1 MWDPYIAATKEKIP
15 EADKK
20 IVFDK
25 FHVMRL
31 MGEAVDKVRKQEH
44 KALMEQDIQ
53 WLKATKYLWLYSR
66 ENMPKKRWH
75 EFKTLQ
81 KLDLKVSRAW
91 AIKENLRNLWN
102 YSRMGWALK
111 FFKRWY
117 FWATHCRLQPISNV
131 AKTIKRHLD
140 NILTYLKYRITNALS
155 EALNAQV
162 EKIKRMACGYR
173 NREHYRT
180 AIYFHCGGL
189 DLYPKTKNC
198 ENGTTTCW
206 GYPQ

>member
-1 MWDPYIAATKEKIP
+1 
-15 EADKK
+15 
-20 IVFDK
+20 
-25 FHVMRL
+25 
-31 MGEAVDKVRKQEH
+31 
-44 KALMEQDIQ
+44 MEQDQ
-53 WLKATKYLWLYSR
+53 QCLKGTKYLWLYSQ
-66 ENMPKKRWH
+66 ENMPKQRWQ
-75 EFKTLQ
+75 EFKTL
-81 KLDLKVSRAW
+81 KRMDLKVSRGW

-102 YSRMGWALK
+102 YSRIGWAVK

-117 FWATHCRLQPISNV
+117 FWATHSRLRPIIKV

-140 NILTYLKYRITNALS
+140 NILTYLKHRITNALS

-189 DLYPKTKNC
+189 DLNPGTK
-198 ENGTTTCW
+198 
-206 GYPQ
+206 PQHLGGAHSKP